1 MRFDRLWYHLNWA
14 YWQCYVQNVKT
25 LQEYDS
31 LLQQNQLPLMRG
43 LSLTDDDKLRRQI
56 ITRLICDF
64 ALDIEEIEN
73 DYQIRFNDY
82 FADAYPQLEQFA
94 EDGLL
99 QYNGET
105 IVVLP
110 AGRLLIR
117 NICMAFDKYSQ
128 QAKQRFSKV
137 I

>member
-1 MRFDRLWYHLNWA
+1 
-14 YWQCYVQNVKT
+14 
-25 LQEYDS
+25 
-31 LLQQNQLPLMRG
+31 MRG
-43 LSLTDDDKLRRQI
+43 ISLSEDDKLRRNI

-64 ALDIEEIEN
+64 ELNIAELEQEYDI
-73 DYQIRFNDY
+73 QFKDY
-82 FADAYPQLEQFA
+82 FADAYLQLEQFA

-99 QYNGET
+99 QYNWKS